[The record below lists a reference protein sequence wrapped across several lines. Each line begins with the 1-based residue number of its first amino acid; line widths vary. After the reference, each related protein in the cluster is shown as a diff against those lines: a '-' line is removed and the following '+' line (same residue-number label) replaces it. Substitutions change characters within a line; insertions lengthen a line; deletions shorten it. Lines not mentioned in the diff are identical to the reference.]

1 MGTPSPIIRRPP
13 AIANAPVCSSSRLF
27 ILSPRAHLYT
37 CARQLLQCQRKRFG
51 KGIVYTCVILLCGVS
66 EAHALF
72 CPALVLALAGTPA
85 AMAQGSVEGPLPQ
98 LASGKVDQ
106 RSPGLTND
114 IIIRMSKAGLDDSII
129 LQTLRSQPANLHTA
143 PEDLVALKNAGVS
156 QAVIA
161 AMLAKNSGMQ
171 MREEKPVEVT
181 PLSPTNDDPGLYYKN
196 AQGQWEMVG
205 PELVKYRD
213 GGAFKSTIT
222 NGIIKKDENG
232 VVGGPKSRLKI
243 SPGTEMMILAPG
255 PQVDAVEYVILRF
268 HEKPDRREFRVKTG
282 NVFHS
287 ESGADKDALDIPI
300 HRSKCTPVRIHG
312 TT

>member
-1 MGTPSPIIRRPP
+1 M
-13 AIANAPVCSSSRLF
+13 
-27 ILSPRAHLYT
+27 
-37 CARQLLQCQRKRFG
+37 
-51 KGIVYTCVILLCGVS
+51 
-66 EAHALF
+66 
-72 CPALVLALAGTPA
+72 
-85 AMAQGSVEGPLPQ
+85 
-98 LASGKVDQ
+98 DQ
-106 RSPGLTND
+106 RNPGITNE
-114 IIIRMSKAGLDDSII
+114 IVIKMSKAGLDDSII
-129 LQTLRSQPANLHTA
+129 LQTLRSQPGNFHTA

-156 QAVIA
+156 QAVIS

-196 AQGQWEMVG
+196 TQGQWEMVG

-232 VVGGPKSRLKI
+232 VVSGPKSRLKI

-268 HEKPDRREFRVKTG
+268 HEKSDRREFRVKTG

-300 HRSKCTPVRIHG
+300 HKVSSRLFGFTVPRDLQKGEYGVLAPGSAGAPGIAHAGKIYTFSISE
-312 TT
+312 